1 MTDIKTMDIENIKN
15 VENTQNILAKNSPFP
30 MCVINEQGKVTVASS
45 KIDEVF
51 IYDEIKDSDIF
62 ALTGIK
68 YKDYEAAADGEKSL
82 TISRNDKIFR
92 ISVNEIESAYG
103 YMAIYFHDTT
113 NLESLKELY
122 NAEKVCIALVNVDN
136 FDELLKNTE
145 EENEMALSSVIDKT
159 LRQWGARLNAS
170 VVKYRE
176 DMYFFV
182 MSNAACEK
190 IIENKFA
197 ILDAIRAIE
206 TEGEFPV
213 TISIGIGAGGKT
225 IQQTDQYA
233 KDALDLALG
242 RGGDQAVIKN
252 ISNIQYYGGKTQAI
266 ERGNKGK
273 SRVIGHALKL
283 LIDQAE
289 KVVIMGHINPD
300 MDAFGSA
307 LGITRLIRN
316 TNKETYIVIN
326 NVTESLSEIYRQAKE
341 TELYTFINSEKAQN
355 IVDKETL
362 LIVLDTHRPSY
373 TDCPALINMTDK
385 IVVIDHHRKDE
396 ESVENPT
403 LSYMESYASSTAELV
418 TEILQYSD
426 EKKSITRFE
435 AEALLAGITV
445 DTNNFAVKTGVRTF
459 EAASWLRRAGADTTA
474 VKKFLRTDLESFMLR
489 SKCVSDAEIIN
500 DGQIALSV
508 MEGDSPD
515 CQILCAQAADQLL
528 SVKGIVA
535 SFVTGVNSFGKT
547 VVSARS
553 LGDINVQ
560 IIMEK
565 MGGGGHLTTAGAQV
579 DKSPHEVL
587 AEIKEILIEEE
598 VI

>member
-1 MTDIKTMDIENIKN
+1 MTDKENIKN
-15 VENTQNILAKNSPFP
+15 IDNIQKILAKNAPFP
-30 MCVINEQGKVTVASS
+30 MCIINEQGKVTVASS
-45 KIDEVF
+45 KIGDVF
-51 IYDEIKDSDIF
+51 IYDDIKDSDIF

-68 YKDYEAAADGEKSL
+68 YKDYEAAASGEKSL
-82 TISRNDKIFR
+82 TISRNDRIFR
-92 ISVNEIESAYG
+92 ISANEIEDVDG
-103 YMAIYFHDTT
+103 YMVIYFHDIT
-113 NLESLKELY
+113 NLEGLKELY
-122 NAEKVCIALVNVDN
+122 NSEKVCIALVHVDN

-145 EENEMALSSVIDKT
+145 EENEMTLSSVIDKT
-159 LRQWGARLNAS
+159 LRQWGARMNAG

-182 MSNAACEK
+182 MNNSSCEK

-197 ILDAIRAIE
+197 ILDDIRAIE

-225 IQQTDQYA
+225 IVQTDQYA

-252 ISNIQYYGGKTQAI
+252 ISNIQYYGGKTQVI

-289 KVVIMGHINPD
+289 KVVIMGHTNPD
-300 MDAFGSA
+300 MDAFGAA

-326 NVTESLSEIYRQAKE
+326 NVTESLSEIYKQAKE
-341 TELYTFINSEKAQN
+341 TELYTFINSEKARN
-355 IVDKETL
+355 IVDKDTL

-373 TDCPALINMTDK
+373 TDCPELINMTDK

-403 LSYMESYASSTAELV
+403 LAYMESYASSTSELV
-418 TEILQYSD
+418 SEILQYSD
-426 EKKSITRFE
+426 EKKNVTRFE

-459 EAASWLRRAGADTTA
+459 EAASWLRRSGADTAA

-489 SKCVSDAEIIN
+489 SKCVADAEIIN

-528 SVKGIVA
+528 SIKGIVA
-535 SFVTGVNSFGKT
+535 SFVAGVNSFGKT

-560 IIMEK
+560 VIMEK
-565 MGGGGHLTTAGAQV
+565 MGGGGHLTTAAAQV
-579 DKSPHEVL
+579 DTAPKEVL
-587 AEIKEILIEEE
+587 AELKEMLIEEE
-598 VI
+598 EI

>member
-1 MTDIKTMDIENIKN
+1 MTDKERMTDIES
-15 VENTQNILAKNSPFP
+15 VQSILAKNAPFP
-30 MCVINEQGKVTVASS
+30 MCVINDQGKITVASP

-51 IYDEIKDSDIF
+51 LYDDIKDSDIF

-68 YKDYEAAADGEKSL
+68 YKDYEAAADGEKPL
-82 TISRNDKIFR
+82 TISRNDRIFR
-92 ISVNEIESAYG
+92 LSVSEIEDADG
-103 YMAIYFHDTT
+103 YMAIYFHDIT
-113 NLESLKELY
+113 NLEGLKKLY
-122 NAEKVCIALVNVDN
+122 NAEKVCIALVHVDN

-145 EENEMALSSVIDKT
+145 EENEMTLNSVIDKT
-159 LRQWGARLNAS
+159 LRQWGARLS
-170 VVKYRE
+170 MSIVKYRE

-182 MSNAACEK
+182 MDNSACDK

-197 ILDAIRAIE
+197 ILDDIRAIE

-225 IQQTDQYA
+225 LAQTDQYA

-273 SRVIGHALKL
+273 SHVIGHALKL
-283 LIDQAE
+283 LIEQAE
-289 KVVIMGHINPD
+289 KVVIMGHKNPD
-300 MDAFGSA
+300 MDAFGAA

-316 TNKETYIVIN
+316 TNKETYIVVN
-326 NVTESLSEIYRQAKE
+326 NVTESLSEIYKQAKE
-341 TELYTFINSEKAQN
+341 TELYSFINSEKAQN
-355 IVDKETL
+355 LVDKNTL

-373 TDCPALINMTDK
+373 TDCPELIGMTDK

-403 LSYMESYASSTAELV
+403 LSYMESYASSTSELV
-418 TEILQYSD
+418 SEILQYSD
-426 EKKSITRFE
+426 EKKNITRFE

-459 EAASWLRRAGADTTA
+459 EAASWLRRAGADTA
-474 VKKFLRTDLESFMLR
+474 VVKKFLRTDIESFMLR
-489 SKCVSDAEIIN
+489 SKCVADAEIIN
-500 DGQIALSV
+500 DGKIALSV

-528 SVKGIVA
+528 SIKGIIA
-535 SFVTGVNSFGKT
+535 SFVAGVNSFGQT

-560 IIMEK
+560 VIMEK
-565 MGGGGHLTTAGAQV
+565 MGGGGHLTTAAAQV
-579 DKSPHEVL
+579 DTPPKEVL
-587 AEIKEILIEEE
+587 AQLREMLIEEE
-598 VI
+598 EI

>member
-1 MTDIKTMDIENIKN
+1 MTDKEKMTDIES
-15 VENTQNILAKNSPFP
+15 VQRILAKNAPFP
-30 MCVINEQGKVTVASS
+30 MCVINNQGKVTVASP

-51 IYDEIKDSDIF
+51 LYDDIKDSDIF

-68 YKDYEAAADGEKSL
+68 YKDYEAAADGEKPL
-82 TISRNDKIFR
+82 TISRNDRIFR
-92 ISVNEIESAYG
+92 LSVSEIEDADG
-103 YMAIYFHDTT
+103 YMAIYFHDIT
-113 NLESLKELY
+113 NLEGLKKLY
-122 NAEKVCIALVNVDN
+122 NAEKVCIALVHVDN

-145 EENEMALSSVIDKT
+145 EENEMTLNSVIDKT
-159 LRQWGARLNAS
+159 LRQWGARLNMS
-170 VVKYRE
+170 IVKYRE

-182 MSNAACEK
+182 MDNSACDK

-197 ILDAIRAIE
+197 ILDDIRAIE

-225 IQQTDQYA
+225 LAQTDQYA

-289 KVVIMGHINPD
+289 KVVIMGHKNPD
-300 MDAFGSA
+300 MDAFGAA

-316 TNKETYIVIN
+316 TNKEIYIVVN
-326 NVTESLSEIYRQAKE
+326 NVTESLSEIYKQAKE
-341 TELYTFINSEKAQN
+341 TELYSFVNSEKAQN
-355 IVDKETL
+355 LVDKNTL

-373 TDCPALINMTDK
+373 TDCPELIGMTDK

-403 LSYMESYASSTAELV
+403 LSYMESYASSTSELV
-418 TEILQYSD
+418 SEILQYSD
-426 EKKSITRFE
+426 EKKNITRFE

-445 DTNNFAVKTGVRTF
+445 CLLYTSR
-459 EAASWLRRAGADTTA
+459 
-474 VKKFLRTDLESFMLR
+474 
-489 SKCVSDAEIIN
+489 CV
-500 DGQIALSV
+500 
-508 MEGDSPD
+508 
-515 CQILCAQAADQLL
+515 
-528 SVKGIVA
+528 
-535 SFVTGVNSFGKT
+535 
-547 VVSARS
+547 
-553 LGDINVQ
+553 
-560 IIMEK
+560 
-565 MGGGGHLTTAGAQV
+565 
-579 DKSPHEVL
+579 
-587 AEIKEILIEEE
+587 
-598 VI
+598 

>member
-1 MTDIKTMDIENIKN
+1 MTDKERMTDIES
-15 VENTQNILAKNSPFP
+15 VQSILAKNAPFP
-30 MCVINEQGKVTVASS
+30 MCVINDQGKVTVASP

-51 IYDEIKDSDIF
+51 LYDDIKDSDIF

-68 YKDYEAAADGEKSL
+68 YKDYEAAADGEKPL
-82 TISRNDKIFR
+82 TISRNDRIFR
-92 ISVNEIESAYG
+92 LSVSEIEDADG
-103 YMAIYFHDTT
+103 YMAIYFHDIT
-113 NLESLKELY
+113 NLEGLKKLY
-122 NAEKVCIALVNVDN
+122 NAEKVCIALVHVDN

-145 EENEMALSSVIDKT
+145 EENEMTLNSVIDKT
-159 LRQWGARLNAS
+159 LRQWGARLS
-170 VVKYRE
+170 MSIVKYRE

-182 MSNAACEK
+182 MDNSACDR

-197 ILDAIRAIE
+197 ILDDIRAIE

-225 IQQTDQYA
+225 LAQTAQYA

-283 LIDQAE
+283 LIEQAE
-289 KVVIMGHINPD
+289 KVVIMGHKNPD
-300 MDAFGSA
+300 MDAFGAA

-316 TNKETYIVIN
+316 TNKETYIVVN
-326 NVTESLSEIYRQAKE
+326 NVTESLSEIYKQAKE
-341 TELYTFINSEKAQN
+341 TELYSFINSEKAQN
-355 IVDKETL
+355 LVDKNTL

-373 TDCPALINMTDK
+373 TDCPELIGMTDK

-403 LSYMESYASSTAELV
+403 LSYMESYASSTSELV
-418 TEILQYSD
+418 SEILQYSD
-426 EKKSITRFE
+426 EKKNITRFE

-459 EAASWLRRAGADTTA
+459 EAASWLRRAGADTA
-474 VKKFLRTDLESFMLR
+474 VVKKFLRTDIESFMLR
-489 SKCVSDAEIIN
+489 SKCVADAEIIN
-500 DGQIALSV
+500 DGKIALSV

-528 SVKGIVA
+528 SIKGIIA
-535 SFVTGVNSFGKT
+535 SFVAGVNSFGQT

-560 IIMEK
+560 VIMEK
-565 MGGGGHLTTAGAQV
+565 MGGGGHLTTAAAQV
-579 DKSPHEVL
+579 DTPPKEVL
-587 AEIKEILIEEE
+587 AQLREMLIEEE
-598 VI
+598 EI

>member
-1 MTDIKTMDIENIKN
+1 MTDKERMTDIES
-15 VENTQNILAKNSPFP
+15 VQSILAKNAPFP
-30 MCVINEQGKVTVASS
+30 MCVINDQGKVTVASP

-51 IYDEIKDSDIF
+51 LYDDIKDSDIF

-68 YKDYEAAADGEKSL
+68 YKDYEAAADGEKPL
-82 TISRNDKIFR
+82 TISRNDRIFR
-92 ISVNEIESAYG
+92 LSVSEIEDADG
-103 YMAIYFHDTT
+103 YMAIYFHDIT
-113 NLESLKELY
+113 NLEGLKKLY
-122 NAEKVCIALVNVDN
+122 NAEKVCIALVHVDN

-145 EENEMALSSVIDKT
+145 EENEMTLNSVIDKT
-159 LRQWGARLNAS
+159 LRQWGARLS
-170 VVKYRE
+170 MSIVKYRE

-182 MSNAACEK
+182 MDNSACDK

-197 ILDAIRAIE
+197 ILDDIRAIE

-225 IQQTDQYA
+225 LAQTDQYA

-283 LIDQAE
+283 LIEQAE
-289 KVVIMGHINPD
+289 KVVIMGHKNPD
-300 MDAFGSA
+300 MDAFGAA

-316 TNKETYIVIN
+316 TNKETYIVVN
-326 NVTESLSEIYRQAKE
+326 NVTESLSEIYKQAKE
-341 TELYTFINSEKAQN
+341 TELYSFINSEKAQN
-355 IVDKETL
+355 LVDKNTL

-373 TDCPALINMTDK
+373 TDCPELIGMTDK

-403 LSYMESYASSTAELV
+403 LSYMESYASSTSELV
-418 TEILQYSD
+418 AEILQYSD
-426 EKKSITRFE
+426 EKKNITRFE

-459 EAASWLRRAGADTTA
+459 EAASWLRRAGADTA
-474 VKKFLRTDLESFMLR
+474 VVKKFLRTDIESFMLR
-489 SKCVSDAEIIN
+489 SKCVADAEIIN
-500 DGQIALSV
+500 DGKIALSV

-528 SVKGIVA
+528 SIKGIIA
-535 SFVTGVNSFGKT
+535 SFVAGVNSFGQT

-560 IIMEK
+560 VIMEK
-565 MGGGGHLTTAGAQV
+565 MGGGGHLTTAAAQV
-579 DKSPHEVL
+579 DTPPKEVL
-587 AEIKEILIEEE
+587 SQLREMLIEEE
-598 VI
+598 EI

>member
-1 MTDIKTMDIENIKN
+1 MTDKERMTDIES
-15 VENTQNILAKNSPFP
+15 VQSILAKNAPFP
-30 MCVINEQGKVTVASS
+30 MCVINDQGKITVASP

-51 IYDEIKDSDIF
+51 LYDDIKDSDIF

-68 YKDYEAAADGEKSL
+68 YKDYEAAADGEKPL
-82 TISRNDKIFR
+82 TISRNDRIFR
-92 ISVNEIESAYG
+92 LSVSEIEDADG
-103 YMAIYFHDTT
+103 YMAIYFHDIT
-113 NLESLKELY
+113 NLEGLKKLY
-122 NAEKVCIALVNVDN
+122 NAEKVCIALVHVDN

-145 EENEMALSSVIDKT
+145 EENEMTLNSVIDKT
-159 LRQWGARLNAS
+159 LRQWGARLS
-170 VVKYRE
+170 MSIVKYRE

-182 MSNAACEK
+182 MDNSACDK

-197 ILDAIRAIE
+197 ILDDIRAIE

-225 IQQTDQYA
+225 LAQTDQYA

-283 LIDQAE
+283 LIEQAE
-289 KVVIMGHINPD
+289 KVVIMGHKNPD
-300 MDAFGSA
+300 MDAFGAA

-316 TNKETYIVIN
+316 TNKETYIVVN
-326 NVTESLSEIYRQAKE
+326 NVTESLSEIYKQAKE
-341 TELYTFINSEKAQN
+341 TELYSFINSEKAQN
-355 IVDKETL
+355 LVDKNTL

-373 TDCPALINMTDK
+373 TDCPELIGMTDK

-403 LSYMESYASSTAELV
+403 LSYMESYASSTSELV
-418 TEILQYSD
+418 SEILQYSD
-426 EKKSITRFE
+426 EKKNITRFE

-459 EAASWLRRAGADTTA
+459 EAASWLRRAGADTA
-474 VKKFLRTDLESFMLR
+474 VVKKFLRTDIESFMLR
-489 SKCVSDAEIIN
+489 SKCVADAEIIN
-500 DGQIALSV
+500 DGKIALSV

-528 SVKGIVA
+528 SIKGIIA
-535 SFVTGVNSFGKT
+535 SFVAGVNSFGQT

-560 IIMEK
+560 VIMEK
-565 MGGGGHLTTAGAQV
+565 MGGGGHLTTAAAQV
-579 DKSPHEVL
+579 DTPPKEVL
-587 AEIKEILIEEE
+587 AQLREMLIEEE
-598 VI
+598 EI

>member
-1 MTDIKTMDIENIKN
+1 MTDKERMTDIES
-15 VENTQNILAKNSPFP
+15 VQSILAKNAPFP
-30 MCVINEQGKVTVASS
+30 MCVINDQGKVTVASP

-51 IYDEIKDSDIF
+51 LYDDIKDSDIF

-68 YKDYEAAADGEKSL
+68 YKDYEAAADGEKPL
-82 TISRNDKIFR
+82 TISRNDRIFR
-92 ISVNEIESAYG
+92 LSVSEIEDADG
-103 YMAIYFHDTT
+103 YMAIYFHDIT
-113 NLESLKELY
+113 NLEGLKKLY
-122 NAEKVCIALVNVDN
+122 NAEKVCIALVHVDN

-145 EENEMALSSVIDKT
+145 EENEMTLNSVIDKT
-159 LRQWGARLNAS
+159 LRQWGARLS
-170 VVKYRE
+170 MSIVKYRE

-182 MSNAACEK
+182 MDNSACDK

-197 ILDAIRAIE
+197 ILDDIRAIE

-225 IQQTDQYA
+225 LAQTDQYA

-283 LIDQAE
+283 LIEQAE
-289 KVVIMGHINPD
+289 KVVIMGHKNPD
-300 MDAFGSA
+300 MDAFGAA

-316 TNKETYIVIN
+316 TNKETYIVVN
-326 NVTESLSEIYRQAKE
+326 NVTESLSEIYKQAKE
-341 TELYTFINSEKAQN
+341 TELYSFINSEKAQN
-355 IVDKETL
+355 LVDKNTL

-373 TDCPALINMTDK
+373 TDCPELIGMTDK

-403 LSYMESYASSTAELV
+403 LSYMESYASSTSELV
-418 TEILQYSD
+418 AEILQYSD
-426 EKKSITRFE
+426 EKKNITRFE

-459 EAASWLRRAGADTTA
+459 EAASWLRRAGADTA
-474 VKKFLRTDLESFMLR
+474 VVKKFLRTDIESFMLR
-489 SKCVSDAEIIN
+489 SKCVADAEIIN
-500 DGQIALSV
+500 DGKIALSV

-528 SVKGIVA
+528 SIKGIIA
-535 SFVTGVNSFGKT
+535 SFVAGVNSFGQT

-560 IIMEK
+560 VIMEK
-565 MGGGGHLTTAGAQV
+565 MGGGGHLTTAAAQV
-579 DKSPHEVL
+579 DTPPKEVL
-587 AEIKEILIEEE
+587 AQLREMLIEEE
-598 VI
+598 EI

>member
-1 MTDIKTMDIENIKN
+1 MTDKEKMTDIES
-15 VENTQNILAKNSPFP
+15 VQRILAKNAPFP
-30 MCVINEQGKVTVASS
+30 MCVINNQGKVTVASP

-51 IYDEIKDSDIF
+51 LYDDIKDSDIF

-68 YKDYEAAADGEKSL
+68 YKDYEAAADGEKPL
-82 TISRNDKIFR
+82 TISRNDRIFR
-92 ISVNEIESAYG
+92 LSVSEIEDADG
-103 YMAIYFHDTT
+103 YMAIYFHDIT
-113 NLESLKELY
+113 NLEGLKKLY
-122 NAEKVCIALVNVDN
+122 NAEKVCIALVHVDN

-145 EENEMALSSVIDKT
+145 EENEMTLNSVIDKT
-159 LRQWGARLNAS
+159 LRQWGARLNMS
-170 VVKYRE
+170 IVKYRE

-182 MSNAACEK
+182 MDNSACDK

-197 ILDAIRAIE
+197 ILDDIRAIE

-225 IQQTDQYA
+225 LAQTDQYA

-289 KVVIMGHINPD
+289 KVVIMGHKNPD
-300 MDAFGSA
+300 MDAFGAA

-316 TNKETYIVIN
+316 TNKEIYIVVN
-326 NVTESLSEIYRQAKE
+326 NVTESLSEIYKQAKE
-341 TELYTFINSEKAQN
+341 TELYSFVNSEKAQN
-355 IVDKETL
+355 LVDKNTL

-373 TDCPALINMTDK
+373 TDCPELIGMTDK

-403 LSYMESYASSTAELV
+403 LSYMESYASSTSELV
-418 TEILQYSD
+418 SEILQYSD
-426 EKKSITRFE
+426 EKKNITRFE

-459 EAASWLRRAGADTTA
+459 EAASWLRRAGADTAA

-489 SKCVSDAEIIN
+489 SKCVADAEIIN
-500 DGQIALSV
+500 DGKIALSV

-528 SVKGIVA
+528 SIKGIIA
-535 SFVTGVNSFGKT
+535 SFVAGVNSFGQT

-560 IIMEK
+560 VIMEK
-565 MGGGGHLTTAGAQV
+565 MGGGGHLTTAAAQV
-579 DKSPHEVL
+579 DTPPKEVL
-587 AEIKEILIEEE
+587 SQLREMLIEEE
-598 VI
+598 EI

>member
-1 MTDIKTMDIENIKN
+1 MTDKEKMTDIES
-15 VENTQNILAKNSPFP
+15 VQRILAKNAPFP
-30 MCVINEQGKVTVASS
+30 MCVINDQGKVTVASP

-51 IYDEIKDSDIF
+51 LYDDIKDSDIF

-68 YKDYEAAADGEKSL
+68 YKDYEAAADGEKPL
-82 TISRNDKIFR
+82 TISRNDRIFR
-92 ISVNEIESAYG
+92 LSVSEIEDADG
-103 YMAIYFHDTT
+103 YMAIYFHDIT
-113 NLESLKELY
+113 NLEGLKKLY
-122 NAEKVCIALVNVDN
+122 NAEKICIALVHVDN

-145 EENEMALSSVIDKT
+145 EENEMTLNSVIDKT
-159 LRQWGARLNAS
+159 LRQWGARLNMS
-170 VVKYRE
+170 IVKYRE

-182 MSNAACEK
+182 MDNSACDK

-197 ILDAIRAIE
+197 ILDDIRAIE

-225 IQQTDQYA
+225 LAQTDQYA

-289 KVVIMGHINPD
+289 KVVIMGHKNPD
-300 MDAFGSA
+300 MDAFGAA

-316 TNKETYIVIN
+316 TNKEIYIVVN
-326 NVTESLSEIYRQAKE
+326 NVTESLSEIYKQAKE
-341 TELYTFINSEKAQN
+341 TELYSFVNSEKAQN
-355 IVDKETL
+355 LVDKNTL

-373 TDCPALINMTDK
+373 TDCPELIGMTDK

-403 LSYMESYASSTAELV
+403 LSYMESYASSTSELV
-418 TEILQYSD
+418 SEILQYSD
-426 EKKSITRFE
+426 EKKNITRFE

-459 EAASWLRRAGADTTA
+459 EAASWLRRAGADTAA

-489 SKCVSDAEIIN
+489 SKCVADAEIIN
-500 DGQIALSV
+500 DGKIALSV

-528 SVKGIVA
+528 SIKGIIA
-535 SFVTGVNSFGKT
+535 SFVAGVNSFGQT

-560 IIMEK
+560 VIMEK
-565 MGGGGHLTTAGAQV
+565 MGGGGHLTTAAAQV
-579 DKSPHEVL
+579 DTPPKEVL
-587 AEIKEILIEEE
+587 AQLREMLIEEE
-598 VI
+598 EI

>member
-1 MTDIKTMDIENIKN
+1 M
-15 VENTQNILAKNSPFP
+15 
-30 MCVINEQGKVTVASS
+30 
-45 KIDEVF
+45 
-51 IYDEIKDSDIF
+51 
-62 ALTGIK
+62 
-68 YKDYEAAADGEKSL
+68 
-82 TISRNDKIFR
+82 
-92 ISVNEIESAYG
+92 
-103 YMAIYFHDTT
+103 
-113 NLESLKELY
+113 
-122 NAEKVCIALVNVDN
+122 
-136 FDELLKNTE
+136 
-145 EENEMALSSVIDKT
+145 
-159 LRQWGARLNAS
+159 
-170 VVKYRE
+170 
-176 DMYFFV
+176 
-182 MSNAACEK
+182 
-190 IIENKFA
+190 
-197 ILDAIRAIE
+197 
-206 TEGEFPV
+206 
-213 TISIGIGAGGKT
+213 
-225 IQQTDQYA
+225 
-233 KDALDLALG
+233 
-242 RGGDQAVIKN
+242 
-252 ISNIQYYGGKTQAI
+252 
-266 ERGNKGK
+266 
-273 SRVIGHALKL
+273 
-283 LIDQAE
+283 
-289 KVVIMGHINPD
+289 
-300 MDAFGSA
+300 
-307 LGITRLIRN
+307 
-316 TNKETYIVIN
+316 IN

>member
-1 MTDIKTMDIENIKN
+1 MTDKEKMTDIES
-15 VENTQNILAKNSPFP
+15 VQRILAKNAPFP
-30 MCVINEQGKVTVASS
+30 MCVINNQGKVTVASP

-51 IYDEIKDSDIF
+51 LYDDIKDSDIF

-68 YKDYEAAADGEKSL
+68 YKDYEAAADGEKPL
-82 TISRNDKIFR
+82 TISRNDRIFR
-92 ISVNEIESAYG
+92 LSVSEIEDADG
-103 YMAIYFHDTT
+103 YMAIYFHDIT
-113 NLESLKELY
+113 NLEGLKKLY
-122 NAEKVCIALVNVDN
+122 NAEKICIALVHVDN

-145 EENEMALSSVIDKT
+145 EENEMTLNSVIDKT
-159 LRQWGARLNAS
+159 LRQWGARLS
-170 VVKYRE
+170 MSIVKYRE

-182 MSNAACEK
+182 MDNSACDK

-197 ILDAIRAIE
+197 ILDDIRAIE

-225 IQQTDQYA
+225 LAQTDQYA

-289 KVVIMGHINPD
+289 KVVIMGHKNPD
-300 MDAFGSA
+300 MDAFGAA

-316 TNKETYIVIN
+316 TNKETYIVVN
-326 NVTESLSEIYRQAKE
+326 NVTESLSEIYKQAKE
-341 TELYTFINSEKAQN
+341 TELYSFVNSEKAQN
-355 IVDKETL
+355 LVDKNTL

-373 TDCPALINMTDK
+373 TDCPELIGMTDK

-403 LSYMESYASSTAELV
+403 LSYMESYASSTSELV
-418 TEILQYSD
+418 SEILQYSD
-426 EKKSITRFE
+426 EKKNITRFE

-459 EAASWLRRAGADTTA
+459 EAASWLRRAGADTAA

-489 SKCVSDAEIIN
+489 SKCVADAEIIN
-500 DGQIALSV
+500 DGKIALSV

-528 SVKGIVA
+528 SIKGIIA
-535 SFVTGVNSFGKT
+535 SFVAGVNSFGQT

-560 IIMEK
+560 VIMEK
-565 MGGGGHLTTAGAQV
+565 MGGGGHLTTAAAQV
-579 DKSPHEVL
+579 DTPPKEVL
-587 AEIKEILIEEE
+587 SQLREMLIEEE
-598 VI
+598 EI